1 MLRGGMDAAEWIP
14 LRWPGE
20 WPASALELL
29 QGTVINCLVVSRQ
42 PELEAVLERAR
53 SLGMAV
59 AALEGEA
66 PEGVALIRYA
76 ERSKL
81 DWSAPEPVLAVRDAV
96 WPGIARGTGAGAG
109 PTGLPW
115 VDSNGWFIQ
124 LARARAPAKTWW
136 VVVDPPA
143 KDRLLSPASY
153 ELAVAD
159 AEAYGGRWVVSL
171 DERVRAGLTA
181 GEARAVETWRRLA
194 RALEFFKAR
203 RGWNEFRLV
212 SVVALISDFSGP
224 NEELSGE
231 LLNLAARRPLP
242 VRPIEKSAA
251 AAASFSGLKAVIYP
265 DQSPPEEQL
274 RRKLLAFVRA
284 GGLLIA
290 NHQWTPLLGEAAEG
304 DAYRRFQVR
313 RLGRGRLAVAREA
326 MLDAYA
332 AVMDV
337 HLLLSHRWDPV
348 QFFNA
353 GSVNSHYAASPDGRR
368 AVVQLLNYA
377 MRPAGHPV
385 SVSFPVRYRAAR
397 LWTLEASEPAP
408 LKLGRAGRG
417 VEAYLPPLQAY
428 AAVELEA

>member
-1 MLRGGMDAAEWIP
+1 MLRGSMDAAEWIP
-14 LRWPGE
+14 LRWPAQ
-20 WPASALELL
+20 WLASALELL
-29 QGTVINCLVVSRQ
+29 RGTPINCLVVRQ
-42 PELEAVLERAR
+42 QEGWRAVVEGAR
-53 SLGMAV
+53 NMGLAV

-66 PEGVALIRYA
+66 PEGVAVVPCTARA
-76 ERSKL
+76 KVAW
-81 DWSAPEPVLAVRDAV
+81 DGPGPVTAVNDAV
-96 WPGIARGTGAGAG
+96 WPGIARGAGTDGG

-124 LARARAPAKTWW
+124 LARARAPSKTCWILA
-136 VVVDPPA
+136 DPPA
-143 KDRLLSPASY
+143 KDRFLGPASY

-171 DERVRAGLTA
+171 DERLRAGLA
-181 GEARAVETWRRLA
+181 AREARAVETWRRLA
-194 RALEFFKAR
+194 GALEFFKAR
-203 RGWNEFRLV
+203 RGWNEFGLV

-231 LLNLAARRPLP
+231 ILNLAARRPLP
-242 VRPIEKSAA
+242 VRPIEKPAA
-251 AAASFSGLKAVIYP
+251 AAASFTGLKAIIYP
-265 DQSPPEEQL
+265 DQSPPAEQL

-290 NHQWTPLLGEAAEG
+290 NHQWTPVLGEAAEG

-313 RLGRGRLAVAREA
+313 RLGRGRLAVAKEEL
-326 MLDAYA
+326 LDPYA
-332 AVMDV
+332 TVMDA

-353 GSVNSHYAASPDGRR
+353 GSLNSHYTASLDGKR
-368 AVVQLLNYA
+368 ALVQLLNYA

-397 LWTLEASEPAP
+397 LWTLEANAPAP
-408 LKLGRAGRG
+408 LKLDRADRG

-428 AAVELEA
+428 AALELEA